1 MCSFRHPIIEHYNKC
16 RLNLIVFGMC
26 GKPRGVSLSL
36 KVLTSVDCRIYVF
49 VIYDLTNLI

>member
-16 RLNLIVFGMC
+16 RLNLIVVGMC

-36 KVLTSVDCRIYVF
+36 KVLTSVDCRIYAF